1 MNINT
6 TSVSEKSDKSLSEIE
21 KYNNEKYVDV
31 TYDLKERII
40 FNMQMSIDSSQV
52 ITVLHSQNCVCLQ
65 SEIFFFRDKLN
76 GKRFLLKFLIKSGI
90 KQVAEH
96 CESPKTHCNYDNL
109 QIINTNSTYSVK
121 TEFHAL
127 LENTVSN
134 RTPSNK
140 RR

>member
-52 ITVLHSQNCVCLQ
+52 ITVLHSQNCVCFKVKFISL
-65 SEIFFFRDKLN
+65 EIN
-76 GKRFLLKFLIKSGI
+76 
-90 KQVAEH
+90 
-96 CESPKTHCNYDNL
+96 
-109 QIINTNSTYSVK
+109 
-121 TEFHAL
+121 
-127 LENTVSN
+127 
-134 RTPSNK
+134 
-140 RR
+140 